1 MVPSKA
7 SWGHHLYLRIEEEPS
22 KEMKGTE
29 LSRENGGKREVTEA
43 RQSRRNITSV
53 QFKAGISKGLHKKT
67 VTLAGIVLVEWGLWK
82 IEPDR
87 WKVPGE

>member
-7 SWGHHLYLRIEEEPS
+7 SWGHHWYLRIEEEPS

-29 LSRENGGKREVTEA
+29 LSRENGGKGEVTEA
-43 RQSRRNITSV
+43 RQSRRNVTSV
-53 QFKAGISKGLHKKT
+53 QFEAGIGKGLHKIT
-67 VTLAGIVLVEWGLWK
+67 MTLAGIVLVQRGLWK